1 MQVTQL
7 YTLINNVTKE
17 ILGETAVVNEDLSNV
32 VDIGKAVFDATS
44 VDNYVKKLVNHIGK
58 VVFQNRAYAGG
69 VPSVL
74 MDSWEFGSVLQKVSM
89 SLPEATENESWKL
102 VDGQEYKQDV
112 FTAPEIEAKFYNSK
126 VTFEIPMSFTE
137 LQVKESFSSREQLN
151 GFVSMITTGVENS
164 MTVKLDALIM
174 RAINNMTGETLV
186 NGIGSGTAGAKVL
199 DFTKTSGK
207 AVNLLKLYND
217 QAATADKVTYATALT
232 NYHFIKFA
240 TYTIGIYADRMTKIS
255 KLFNIGAKERFTP
268 ADMRR
273 CVLLSDFAKAAVTYL
288 QADIQSPDMVALPA
302 HDPVPYWQGS
312 GTDYALGSIGIIDV
326 KTASGET
333 VKVPAEGAGAS
344 KKKNAAIIGVMFDR
358 DAVGVSNLDRRTTT
372 AYNAKAEFY
381 NNWYKMDAGYYN
393 DLNENFVV
401 FFIGETSAIA

>member
-1 MQVTQL
+1 MKVTQL

-32 VDIGKAVFDATS
+32 VDIGKSIFDQTS

-58 VVFQNRAYAGG
+58 VIFVDRVYAGG

-112 FTAPEIEAKFYNSK
+112 FTAPKIEAKFYNSK

-151 GFVSMITTGVENS
+151 GFVSMITTSVENS

-186 NGIGSGTAGAKVL
+186 AGIGSGTAGSKTL
-199 DFTKTSGK
+199 DFTQTSAT

-217 QAATADKVTYATALT
+217 QAATADKVTVANALT
-232 NYHFIKFA
+232 NYNFIKFA
-240 TYTIGIYADRMTKIS
+240 TYTMGIYADRMSKIS
-255 KLFNIGAKERFTP
+255 KLFNVGGKERFTP

-273 CVLLSDFAKAAVTYL
+273 CVLLSDFSKAAVTFL
-288 QADIQSPDMVALPA
+288 QADIQSPEMVALPQ
-302 HDPVPYWQGS
+302 HDAVPYWQGS
-312 GTDYALGSIGIIDV
+312 GTDYALSSTGIIDI
-326 KTASGET
+326 KTASGEI
-333 VKVPAEGAGAS
+333 VKVPAEGTAS
-344 KKKNAAIIGVMFDR
+344 GNTNAAILGVMFDR
-358 DAVGVSNLDRRTTT
+358 DAVGVANLDRRTTT

-401 FFIGETSAIA
+401 FFIGETLA

>member
-1 MQVTQL
+1 MKVTQL
-7 YTLINNVTKE
+7 FTLINSVTKE
-17 ILGETAVVNEDLSNV
+17 LLGETAIVNEDLSNV
-32 VDIGKAVFDATS
+32 VDIGKAIFDQTS

-58 VVFQNRAYAGG
+58 VVFVNRAYAGG

-89 SLPEATENESWKL
+89 ALPDATVNESWKL

-112 FTAPEIEAKFYNSK
+112 FTAPKIEAKFFNSK

-151 GFVSMITTGVENS
+151 GFISMITTGVENS

-186 NGIGSGTAGAKVL
+186 AGIGSGAAGSVVL
-199 DFTKTSGK
+199 DFSKTSGR
-207 AVNLLKLYND
+207 AVNLLKLYNE
-217 QAATADKVTYATALT
+217 QAAAGDKVTVNTAMT
-232 NYHFIKFA
+232 NTKFIKFA
-240 TYTIGIYADRMTKIS
+240 TYTLGVYADRMS
-255 KLFNIGAKERFTP
+255 KVSALFNVGGKERFTP

-273 CVLLSDFAKAAVTYL
+273 CVLLSDFAKAAVTFL
-288 QADIQSPDMVALPA
+288 QADIQSPEMVSLPA
-302 HDPVPYWQGS
+302 HDAVPYWQGS
-312 GTDYALGSIGIIDV
+312 GDDYGLNSIGKIDI
-326 KTASGET
+326 KTAGGET
-333 VKVPAEGAGAS
+333 VKVPFEGAGTG
-344 KKKNAAIIGVMFDR
+344 KKNAAILGVMFDR

-393 DLNENFVV
+393 DLNENFIV
-401 FFIGETSAIA
+401 FFIGETLA

>member
-1 MQVTQL
+1 MQVIQL

-58 VVFQNRAYAGG
+58 VVFVNRAYAGG

-89 SLPEATENESWKL
+89 ILPDATENESWKL
-102 VDGQEYKQDV
+102 VNGQEYKQDV
-112 FTAPEIEAKFYNSK
+112 FTAPTIEAKFFNSK

-137 LQVKESFSSREQLN
+137 IQVKESFSSREQLN
-151 GFVSMITTGVENS
+151 GFISMITTGVENS

-174 RAINNMTGETLV
+174 RAINNMTAETLV
-186 NGIGSGTAGAKVL
+186 NGIGSGAVGSKVL

-207 AVNLLKLYND
+207 AVNLLSLYNA
-217 QAATADKVTYATALT
+217 QAPAAEKVTYATALT
-232 NYHFIKFA
+232 SYHFIKFA
-240 TYTIGIYADRMTKIS
+240 TYTMGIYADRMSKIS
-255 KLFNIGAKERFTP
+255 KLFNIGGKERFTP

-273 CVLLSDFAKAAVTYL
+273 CVLLSDFSKAAVTYL

-312 GTDYALGSIGIIDV
+312 GTDYGLSSIGIIDV

-344 KKKNAAIIGVMFDR
+344 KKNAAIIGVMFDR

-401 FFIGETSAIA
+401 FFIGETTAA

>member
-17 ILGETAVVNEDLSNV
+17 ILGDTAVVKEDLSNV
-32 VDIGKAVFDATS
+32 VDIGKSIFDQTS

-74 MDSWEFGSVLQKVSM
+74 MDAWEFGSVLQKVSM
-89 SLPEATENESWKL
+89 ALPEATENESWKL

-112 FTAPEIEAKFYNSK
+112 FTAPKVEAKFYNSK

-151 GFVSMITTGVENS
+151 GFVSMITTSVENS

-186 NGIGSGTAGAKVL
+186 AGIGSGTAGAKTL
-199 DFTKTSGK
+199 DFSKTSGR
-207 AVNLLKLYND
+207 AINLLKLYND
-217 QAATADKVTYATALT
+217 QAAAADKVTVANALT
-232 NYHFIKFA
+232 NYKFIKFA
-240 TYTIGIYADRMTKIS
+240 TYTMGIVADRMSKIS
-255 KLFNIGAKERFTP
+255 KLFNVGGKERFTP

-273 CVLLSDFAKAAVTYL
+273 CVLLSDFSKAAVTYL
-288 QADIQSPDMVALPA
+288 QADIQSPEMVALPA

-312 GTDYALGSIGIIDV
+312 GTDYQLSSTGIIDI
-326 KTASGET
+326 KTASGEN
-333 VKVPAEGAGAS
+333 VKVPAEGAGAG
-344 KKKNAAIIGVMFDR
+344 KKNAAILGVMFDR
-358 DAVGVSNLDRRTTT
+358 DAVGVANLDRRTTT

-401 FFIGETSAIA
+401 FFIGETQA

>member
-1 MQVTQL
+1 MKVTQL
-7 YTLINNVTKE
+7 YTLINNVTRE
-17 ILGETAVVNEDLSNV
+17 ILGDTAVVNEDLSNV
-32 VDIGKAVFDATS
+32 VDIGKSIFDQTS
-44 VDNYVKKLVNHIGK
+44 VDNYVKKLVNQIGK
-58 VVFQNRAYAGG
+58 VIFQDRVYAGG

-102 VDGQEYKQDV
+102 VDGQQYKQDV
-112 FTAPEIEAKFYNSK
+112 FTAPKVEAKFYNSK

-186 NGIGSGTAGAKVL
+186 AGIGAGAAGAKTL
-199 DFTKTSGK
+199 DFSKTSGR
-207 AVNLLKLYND
+207 AINLLKLYND
-217 QAATADKVTYATALT
+217 QAVIADKATVANALT
-232 NYHFIKFA
+232 NGKFIKFA
-240 TYTIGIYADRMTKIS
+240 TYTIGIVADRMSKIS
-255 KLFNIGAKERFTP
+255 KLFNVGGKERFTP

-273 CVLLSDFAKAAVTYL
+273 CVLLSDFSKAAVAYL
-288 QADIQSPDMVALPA
+288 QADIQSPEMVALPA

-312 GTDYALGSIGIIDV
+312 GTDYLLSSTGIIDI

-333 VKVPAEGAGAS
+333 VKVPAEGAGAG
-344 KKKNAAIIGVMFDR
+344 KKNAAILGVMFDR
-358 DAVGVSNLDRRTTT
+358 DAVGVANLDRRTTT

-401 FFIGETSAIA
+401 FFIGETLA

>member
-17 ILGETAVVNEDLSNV
+17 ILGDTAVVNEDLSNV
-32 VDIGKAVFDATS
+32 VDIGKSIFDQTS

-58 VVFQNRAYAGG
+58 VIFQDRVYAGG

-74 MDSWEFGSVLQKVSM
+74 MDAWEFGSVLQKVSM
-89 SLPEATENESWKL
+89 ALPEATENESWNL

-112 FTAPEIEAKFYNSK
+112 FTAPKVEAKFYNSK

-151 GFVSMITTGVENS
+151 GFVSMITTSVENS

-186 NGIGSGTAGAKVL
+186 AGIGSGVAGSKTL
-199 DFTKTSGK
+199 DFSQTSSR
-207 AVNLLKLYND
+207 AVNLLALYNAQVPAAD
-217 QAATADKVTYATALT
+217 QVTVANALT
-232 NYHFIKFA
+232 NSGFIKFA
-240 TYTIGIYADRMTKIS
+240 TYTMGIYADRMSKIS
-255 KLFNIGAKERFTP
+255 KLFNVGGKERFTP

-273 CVLLSDFAKAAVTYL
+273 CVLLSDFSKAAVSYL
-288 QADIQSPDMVALPA
+288 QSDIQSPEMVALPQ
-302 HDPVPYWQGS
+302 HDAVPYWQGS
-312 GTDYALGSIGIIDV
+312 GTDYALTSTGIIDI

-333 VKVPAEGAGAS
+333 VKVPAT
-344 KKKNAAIIGVMFDR
+344 AAILGVMFDR
-358 DAVGVSNLDRRTTT
+358 DAVGVANLDRRTTT

-401 FFIGETSAIA
+401 FFIGQSAE

>member
-1 MQVTQL
+1 MKVTQL
-7 YTLINNVTKE
+7 YALINSVTKE

-32 VDIGKAVFDATS
+32 VDIGKSIFDQTS

-74 MDSWEFGSVLQKVSM
+74 MDAWEFGSVLQKVSM
-89 SLPEATENESWKL
+89 ALPEATENESWNL
-102 VDGQEYKQDV
+102 VNGQEYKQDV
-112 FTAPEIEAKFYNSK
+112 FTAPKVEAKFYNSK

-186 NGIGSGTAGAKVL
+186 AGIGSGTAGAKTL
-199 DFTKTSGK
+199 DFTKSSGR
-207 AVNLLKLYND
+207 AINLLKLYND
-217 QAATADKVTYATALT
+217 QAATVDKVTVANALT
-232 NYHFIKFA
+232 NYKFIKFA
-240 TYTIGIYADRMTKIS
+240 TYTMGIVADRMSKIS
-255 KLFNIGAKERFTP
+255 KLFNVGAKERFTP
-268 ADMRR
+268 ADMCR
-273 CVLLSDFAKAAVTYL
+273 CVLLSDFSKAAVTYL
-288 QADIQSPDMVALPA
+288 QADIQSPEMVALPA

-312 GTDYALGSIGIIDV
+312 GTDYALTSTGIIDI
-326 KTASGET
+326 KTAGGET
-333 VKVPAEGAGAS
+333 VKVPAEGAGTG
-344 KKKNAAIIGVMFDR
+344 KKNAAILGVMFDR
-358 DAVGVSNLDRRTTT
+358 DAVGVANLDRRTTT

-401 FFIGETSAIA
+401 FFIGETLA

>member
-17 ILGETAVVNEDLSNV
+17 ILGDTAVVKEDLSNV
-32 VDIGKAVFDATS
+32 VDIGKSIFDQTS

-74 MDSWEFGSVLQKVSM
+74 MDAWEFGSVLQKVSM
-89 SLPEATENESWKL
+89 ALPEATENESWKL

-112 FTAPEIEAKFYNSK
+112 FTAPKVEAKFFNSK

-186 NGIGSGTAGAKVL
+186 AGIGSGAVGAKIL
-199 DFTKTSGK
+199 DFSKTSGR
-207 AVNLLKLYND
+207 AINLLKLYND
-217 QAATADKVTYATALT
+217 QAPAADKVTVANALT
-232 NYHFIKFA
+232 NYKFIKFA
-240 TYTIGIYADRMTKIS
+240 TYTMGIVADRMSKIS
-255 KLFNIGAKERFTP
+255 KLFNVGGKERFTP

-273 CVLLSDFAKAAVTYL
+273 CVLLSDFSKAAVTYL
-288 QADIQSPDMVALPA
+288 QADIQSPEMVALPA

-312 GTDYALGSIGIIDV
+312 GTDYAISSTGIIDI
-326 KTASGET
+326 KTASGEN
-333 VKVPAEGAGAS
+333 VKVPAEGAGAG
-344 KKKNAAIIGVMFDR
+344 KKNAAILGVMFDR
-358 DAVGVSNLDRRTTT
+358 DAVGVANLDRRTTT

-401 FFIGETSAIA
+401 FFIGETLA

>member
-17 ILGETAVVNEDLSNV
+17 ILGNTAVVNEDLTNV
-32 VDIGKAVFDATS
+32 VDIGRAIFDQTS

-58 VVFQNRAYAGG
+58 VVFVNRAYAGG

-89 SLPEATENESWKL
+89 ALPDATENESWKL
-102 VDGQEYKQDV
+102 VNGQEYKQDV
-112 FTAPEIEAKFYNSK
+112 FTAPKIEAKFFNSK

-151 GFVSMITTGVENS
+151 GFISMITTGVENS

-174 RAINNMTGETLV
+174 RAINNMSGETLV
-186 NGIGSGTAGAKVL
+186 GGIGSGAVGSVVL
-199 DFTKTSGK
+199 DFSKTSGR
-207 AVNLLKLYND
+207 AVNLLKLYNA
-217 QAATADKVTYATALT
+217 QAAVADKVTVATAMT
-232 NYHFIKFA
+232 NTKFIKFA
-240 TYTIGIYADRMTKIS
+240 TYTLGVYADRMS
-255 KLFNIGAKERFTP
+255 KVSALFNVGGKERFTP

-273 CVLLSDFAKAAVTYL
+273 CVLLSDFAKAAVAFM
-288 QADIQSPDMVALPA
+288 QADIQSPEMVSLPA
-302 HDPVPYWQGS
+302 HDAVPYWQGS
-312 GTDYALGSIGIIDV
+312 GADYGLDSIGKIDI
-326 KTASGET
+326 KTAGGET
-333 VKVPAEGAGAS
+333 VKVPFEGAGAG
-344 KKKNAAIIGVMFDR
+344 KKNAAILGVMFDR

-393 DLNENFVV
+393 DLNENFIV
-401 FFIGETSAIA
+401 FFIGETLV

>member
-1 MQVTQL
+1 MKVTQL

-17 ILGETAVVNEDLSNV
+17 ILGDTAVVNEDLSNV

-58 VVFQNRAYAGG
+58 VIFQDRVYAGG

-89 SLPEATENESWKL
+89 QLPEATENESWNL

-112 FTAPEIEAKFYNSK
+112 FTAPKIEAKFYNSK

-186 NGIGSGTAGAKVL
+186 AGIGSGTAGAKTL
-199 DFTKTSGK
+199 DFTKTSGV

-217 QAATADKVTYATALT
+217 QAAASDKVTVANCLS

-240 TYTIGIYADRMTKIS
+240 TYTLGIYADRMSKIS
-255 KLFNIGAKERFTP
+255 KLFNVGKKERFTP

-273 CVLLSDFAKAAVTYL
+273 CVLLSDFSKAAVTYL

-302 HDPVPYWQGS
+302 HDAVPYWQGS
-312 GTDYALGSIGIIDV
+312 GTDYALSSIGIIDV
-326 KTASGET
+326 KTAGGET
-333 VKVPAEGAGAS
+333 VKVPAEGAGTG
-344 KKKNAAIIGVMFDR
+344 KKNAAILGVMFDR

-401 FFIGETSAIA
+401 FFIGETLA

>member
-1 MQVTQL
+1 MKVTQL

-17 ILGETAVVNEDLSNV
+17 ILGDTAVVNEDLSNV
-32 VDIGKAVFDATS
+32 VDIGKSIFDQTS

-74 MDSWEFGSVLQKVSM
+74 MDAWEFGSVLQKVSM
-89 SLPEATENESWKL
+89 ALPEATENESWNL

-112 FTAPEIEAKFYNSK
+112 FTAPKVEAKFYNSK

-186 NGIGSGTAGAKVL
+186 AGIGSGAAGAKTL
-199 DFTKTSGK
+199 DFSKTSGR
-207 AVNLLKLYND
+207 AINLLKLYNEQAVAAD
-217 QAATADKVTYATALT
+217 QVTVANALT
-232 NYHFIKFA
+232 NYKFIKFA
-240 TYTIGIYADRMTKIS
+240 TYTMGIVADRMSKIS
-255 KLFNIGAKERFTP
+255 KLFNVGGKERFTP
-268 ADMRR
+268 VDMRR

-288 QADIQSPDMVALPA
+288 QADIQSPEMVALPQ
-302 HDPVPYWQGS
+302 HDAVPYWQGS
-312 GTDYALGSIGIIDV
+312 GTDYALSSTGIIDI
-326 KTASGET
+326 KTAGGET
-333 VKVPAEGAGAS
+333 VKVPAEGVGAG
-344 KKKNAAIIGVMFDR
+344 KENAAIIGVMFDR
-358 DAVGVSNLDRRTTT
+358 DAVGVANLDRRTTT

-401 FFIGETSAIA
+401 FFIGETLV

>member
-1 MQVTQL
+1 MKVTQL

-17 ILGETAVVNEDLSNV
+17 ILGDTAVVNEDLSNV

-58 VVFQNRAYAGG
+58 VIFQDRVYAGG

-89 SLPEATENESWKL
+89 QLPEATENESWNL

-112 FTAPEIEAKFYNSK
+112 FTAPKIEAKFYNSK

-186 NGIGSGTAGAKVL
+186 AGIGSGTAGAKTL
-199 DFTKTSGK
+199 DFTKTSGV

-217 QAATADKVTYATALT
+217 QAAASDKVTVATALT
-232 NYHFIKFA
+232 NYNFIKFA
-240 TYTIGIYADRMTKIS
+240 TYTLGIYADRMSKIS
-255 KLFNIGAKERFTP
+255 KLFNVGKKERFTP

-273 CVLLSDFAKAAVTYL
+273 CVLLSDFSKAAVTYL

-302 HDPVPYWQGS
+302 HDAVPYWQGS
-312 GTDYALGSIGIIDV
+312 GTDYALSSIGIIDV
-326 KTASGET
+326 KTAGGET
-333 VKVPAEGAGAS
+333 VKVPAEGAGTG
-344 KKKNAAIIGVMFDR
+344 KKNAAILGVMFDR

-401 FFIGETSAIA
+401 FFIGETLA

>member
-1 MQVTQL
+1 MKVTQL
-7 YTLINNVTKE
+7 YALINSVTKE

-32 VDIGKAVFDATS
+32 VDIGKSIFDQTS

-74 MDSWEFGSVLQKVSM
+74 MDAWEFGSVLQKVSM
-89 SLPEATENESWKL
+89 ALPEATENESWNL
-102 VDGQEYKQDV
+102 VNGQEYKQDV
-112 FTAPEIEAKFYNSK
+112 FTAPKVEAKFYNSK

-186 NGIGSGTAGAKVL
+186 AGIGSGTVGAKTL
-199 DFTKTSGK
+199 DFTKSSGR
-207 AVNLLKLYND
+207 AINLLKLYND
-217 QAATADKVTYATALT
+217 QAATVDKVTVANALT
-232 NYHFIKFA
+232 NYKFIKFA
-240 TYTIGIYADRMTKIS
+240 TYTMGIVADRMSKIS
-255 KLFNIGAKERFTP
+255 KLFNVGAKERFTP

-273 CVLLSDFAKAAVTYL
+273 CVLLSDFSKAAVTYL
-288 QADIQSPDMVALPA
+288 QADIQSPEMVALPA

-312 GTDYALGSIGIIDV
+312 GTDYALTSTGIIDI
-326 KTASGET
+326 KTAGGET
-333 VKVPAEGAGAS
+333 VKVPAEGAGTG
-344 KKKNAAIIGVMFDR
+344 KKNAAILGVMFDR
-358 DAVGVSNLDRRTTT
+358 DAAGVANLDRRTTT

-401 FFIGETSAIA
+401 FFIGETLA

>member
-17 ILGETAVVNEDLSNV
+17 ILGDTAVVNEDLSNV
-32 VDIGKAVFDATS
+32 VDIGKSIFDKTS

-74 MDSWEFGSVLQKVSM
+74 MDAWEFGSVLQKVSM
-89 SLPEATENESWKL
+89 ALPEATENESWKL
-102 VDGQEYKQDV
+102 VNGQEYKQDV
-112 FTAPEIEAKFYNSK
+112 FTAPKVEAKFYNSK

-186 NGIGSGTAGAKVL
+186 AGIGSGTAGAKTL
-199 DFTKTSGK
+199 DFSKTSGR
-207 AVNLLKLYND
+207 AINLLKLYND
-217 QAATADKVTYATALT
+217 QAAAADKATVANALT
-232 NYHFIKFA
+232 NYKFIKFA
-240 TYTIGIYADRMTKIS
+240 TYTMGIVADRMSKIS
-255 KLFNIGAKERFTP
+255 KLFNVGGKERFTP

-273 CVLLSDFAKAAVTYL
+273 CVLLSDFSKAAVTYL
-288 QADIQSPDMVALPA
+288 QADIQSPEMVALPA

-312 GTDYALGSIGIIDV
+312 GTDYALSSIGIIDV

-333 VKVPAEGAGAS
+333 VKVPAEGAGAG
-344 KKKNAAIIGVMFDR
+344 KKNAAILGVMFDR

-401 FFIGETSAIA
+401 FFIGETLA